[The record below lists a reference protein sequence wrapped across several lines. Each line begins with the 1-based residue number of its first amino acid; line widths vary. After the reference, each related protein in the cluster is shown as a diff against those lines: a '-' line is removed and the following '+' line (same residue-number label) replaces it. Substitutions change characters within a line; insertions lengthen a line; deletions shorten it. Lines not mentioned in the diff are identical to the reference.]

1 MKNAVIGIGN
11 VLRADDGVGIHV
23 VQRLEDE
30 IPGCEAVD
38 MATAGIDLLEQM
50 RGREKVVIVDAIVTG
65 SEPGTIH
72 WISTHEM
79 RSPAFSKTHSLNL
92 YGTIMLG
99 QLLYPK
105 EMPEKLVILGVEAW
119 DVDSF
124 KDELSPKVEQAIPEI
139 IGAIK
144 LEFSD

>member
-1 MKNAVIGIGN
+1 LKNAVIGIGN

-38 MATAGIDLLEQM
+38 MATAGIDLLQQI

-72 WISTHEM
+72 WISNHEI
-79 RSPAFSKTHSLNL
+79 RSPAFEKTHSLNL

-99 QLLYPK
+99 QLLYPE

-124 KDELSPKVEQAIPEI
+124 KTELSPRVEQAIPEI

-144 LEFSD
+144 LEFGD

>member
-1 MKNAVIGIGN
+1 LKNAVIGIGN
-11 VLRADDGVGIHV
+11 VLRADDGVGIHI

-38 MATAGIDLLEQM
+38 MATAGIDLLEHI

-72 WISTHEM
+72 WVSTHEI
-79 RSPAFSKTHSLNL
+79 RSPAFARTHSLNL

-99 QLLYPK
+99 QLLYPE

-119 DVDSF
+119 NVYSF
-124 KDELSPKVEQAIPEI
+124 KAELSPKVKHAIPEI
-139 IGAIK
+139 IEAIK
-144 LEFSD
+144 LELGD

>member
-38 MATAGIDLLEQM
+38 MATAGIDLLEQI

-79 RSPAFSKTHSLNL
+79 RSPAFARTHGLNL
-92 YGTIMLG
+92 IGTIMLG
-99 QLLYPK
+99 QLLYPE

-124 KDELSPKVEQAIPEI
+124 KGELSPRVEQAIPEI

-144 LEFSD
+144 LELGD